1 MNQSTVF
8 GNFTYPFLDGNGN
21 ATDSIMK
28 EPWNYRSES
37 ECLTGLADNLYGKD
51 DGKMYCNGT
60 WDKVLCWPSVA
71 AETTVFLPCPPLP
84 GLDPTKEAFRKCGP
98 GGRWEN
104 KNPGDYSLPKG
115 YTNYTVCYTPEAY
128 EVYLKFMAGKTAAE
142 RQSMKHIAA
151 GTRTMEIVGLSIS
164 LVVSLISVFIFT
176 YFRSL
181 RCHRTRIHRNLFVSI
196 IAQTIIRL
204 VLYLDQYAAR
214 LKGGE
219 VGGAAGSNSQTIF
232 DTPVFCEALYA
243 LLEYT
248 KTVQFMWMLIEG
260 LFLHNMIA
268 VSVFSGKPNY
278 LIFYL
283 LGWGSPI
290 PVTVAWVIT
299 MVHKHQVKCW
309 FSYTFTPFY
318 WIIETPRVA
327 VIAVNLMF
335 LLNIIRVLITKLQ
348 KSQTNEPH
356 VTKVRK
362 AVKAAIILLPLL
374 GITNFV
380 VMTDPPSG
388 VTAFGI
394 WSFTTY
400 FLVSFQG
407 FFISLLYCFLNG
419 EVQDTIRRHLCFKRP
434 TRWDA
439 SHTSIRIYMYPPPKK
454 QSQRRPSAIP
464 PPTGNAVPLLRE
476 IVARSDSR
484 L

>member
-1 MNQSTVF
+1 
-8 GNFTYPFLDGNGN
+8 
-21 ATDSIMK
+21 MK

-299 MVHKHQVKCW
+299 MVYKHQVKCW

-454 QSQRRPSAIP
+454 QSQRRQSAIP